1 VVVIALVPFILFP
14 QFRVRFVELSS
25 LEAYLDSSVLSSKT
39 HGRELEVGGLA
50 DVDGVE
56 IY

>member
-1 VVVIALVPFILFP
+1 VVVIALAPCIFVA

-25 LEAYLDSSVLSSKT
+25 LEAYLASSVLSSKT
-39 HGRELEVGGLA
+39 HGRELEVGGLV
-50 DVDGVE
+50 DVVGIE